1 MNTVLISKYLQFLRK
16 SYHYTQEN
24 LAEYLGVS
32 RQAVSKWET
41 GTTITDL
48 DILLK
53 ISKLYKITINEI
65 LEPKLIPERISE
77 FEQIR
82 TVPGEEIR
90 EVLKEFNMDSL
101 AIALLGASPETNH
114 FIEQIFP
121 ENNLIQ
127 LEKQIGRI
135 QVDIVEDMQNQVI
148 AMINLH
154 SQIQKIPY

>member
-16 SYHYTQEN
+16 NHHYTQEN

-41 GTTITDL
+41 GTTIPDL

-65 LEPKLIPERISE
+65 LEPKLIPVRISE
-77 FEQIR
+77 FEQVR

-90 EVLKEFNMDSL
+90 EALKEFSMDSL

-114 FIEQIFP
+114 FIEQIFL
-121 ENNLIQ
+121 ENNLAQ
-127 LEKQIGRI
+127 LEKQMGRI
-135 QVDIVEDMQNQVI
+135 QVDVVEDMQSQVV

-154 SQIQKIPY
+154 SQNRELS